1 MGQYLNH
8 TEEEN
13 YWPIAAQEKYGPP
26 HFRLGAAAGMND
38 NMIYSM
44 ATHLGTDIA
53 LVKKMEQ
60 EQVSNVIR
68 VYHADL
74 PAPITNVPLTSFLNN
89 SSFNVPRLAAR
100 RRTGM
105 T

>member
-1 MGQYLNH
+1 
-8 TEEEN
+8 
-13 YWPIAAQEKYGPP
+13 
-26 HFRLGAAAGMND
+26 MND

-60 EQVSNVIR
+60 DQISNVIR

-74 PAPITNVPLTSFLNN
+74 PSPVTNVPLTS
-89 SSFNVPRLAAR
+89 SAGWEQVYDQMERQGR
-100 RRTGM
+100 RNHCPNYSKHRAMEVGRFV
-105 T
+105 